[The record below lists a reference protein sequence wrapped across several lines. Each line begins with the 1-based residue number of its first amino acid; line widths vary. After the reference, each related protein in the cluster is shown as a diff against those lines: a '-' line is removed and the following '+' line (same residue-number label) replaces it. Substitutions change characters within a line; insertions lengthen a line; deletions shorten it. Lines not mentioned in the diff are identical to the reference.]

1 MNTHYNKISIHS
13 TDEDSVA
20 TLQTVFERA
29 GIIDSTYQ
37 NDTNSISSDQS
48 VLIISDKG
56 EKSFFED
63 RLKEMTKGLDDGTL
77 LNGFIWNP
85 KSKQKSSDNFES
97 LISAHLSRNISYS
110 TEAFVIRFVEDVI
123 KTLETRTEEN
133 IKNNGTHMSVFY
145 SVLDNQVGEDVTSM
159 LSDIFT
165 VNKIP
170 VDISDDSS
178 TIESLSKL
186 ALEANLC
193 VVIFDQQKE
202 WSELFTQ
209 EIWKKIGGVSS
220 GVPIL
225 LIGSDANEPSKLS
238 IPNVTV
244 AEAGRDLL
252 ALEIKIQYDSLT
264 QE

>member
-1 MNTHYNKISIHS
+1 MDSHYNKISIHS
-13 TDEDSVA
+13 TDPDSVA
-20 TLQTVFERA
+20 VLQTVFERA
-29 GIIDSTYQ
+29 GIIDATFSNDINAIST
-37 NDTNSISSDQS
+37 DQS

-56 EKSFFED
+56 ERSFFEEG
-63 RLKEMTKGLDDGTL
+63 LAEMTKGLEDGTL

-85 KSKQKSSDNFES
+85 KSKQKTTEGFES
-97 LISAHLSRNISYS
+97 LISSHLSRNISYS
-110 TEAFVIRFVEDVI
+110 REAFVIRFVEDVI

-133 IKNNGTHMSVFY
+133 VKNNGTHMSVFY
-145 SVLDNQVGEDVTSM
+145 SVLDNQVGEDVTGM

-170 VDISDDSS
+170 VDISDESS
-178 TIESLSKL
+178 TIDSLSKL

-225 LIGSDANEPSKLS
+225 LIGSDSNEMSTLS
-238 IPNVTV
+238 VPNVTV

>member
-1 MNTHYNKISIHS
+1 MQNIYNKISIHC
-13 TDEDSVA
+13 TDNDSVN
-20 TLQTVFERA
+20 LVQKVFERA
-29 GIIDSTYQ
+29 GIIDASFE
-37 NDTNSISSDQS
+37 NDSNGISSEQS
-48 VLIISDKG
+48 VLIISNEG
-56 EKSFFED
+56 EREFYENH
-63 RLKEMTKGLDDGTL
+63 LIEMTKGLDEGTL

-85 KSKQKSSDNFES
+85 YSKNKAEGFES
-97 LISAHLSRNISYS
+97 LISSHLSRNISYS
-110 TEAFVIRFVEDVI
+110 REEFVIRFVEDVI
-123 KTLETRTEEN
+123 KTLETRTVEN

-145 SVLDNQVGEDVTSM
+145 SVLDNQIGEDVTGM

-170 VDISDDSS
+170 VDVADETS
-178 TIESLSKL
+178 TIDSLSNL

-193 VVIFDQQKE
+193 VVVFDQQKE

-225 LIGSDANEPSKLS
+225 LIGSDSNDRSTIS